1 MNGSSEQPRV
11 YTVSEIT
18 RNIKKSLEGKQEFT
32 GIWIKGE
39 IFNLTFH
46 SSGHIYF
53 TLKDNDAVIAAVF
66 FRYANKNL
74 TIKLKEGMNVL
85 AFGNITVFEKR
96 GSYQINVSM
105 VRLEGI
111 GDLQMRIEQLKAK
124 LMHEGIFD
132 PKRKK
137 NLPFMPQRL
146 GIVTSPTGAAVRDII
161 KVALRRYPNLEIV
174 IAPAIVQGENA
185 PVSIVKG
192 IEELN
197 RSEYKIDCI
206 IAGRGGGS
214 FEDLMSFNEEIV
226 VRAFYNSRVPIISA
240 VGHQIDHPLSDDA
253 ADMAAPTPSAAA
265 EIAVPVKKEFMDEI
279 DYFLIRANNAVESSF
294 RELGTIID
302 AIANRRVFRHPYEI
316 ISKIEM
322 TFSDAWNRVLAG
334 FKEAAVAGK
343 NRYLSIPDIH
353 ILIKNTINNKAHAYN
368 MLLKTLEQLSPKAVL
383 QRGYAIALNEKN
395 SILRSVAETDI
406 NRLIRLLMYDGSLRC
421 TVNFIEKEKT
431 YGKEK

>member
-1 MNGSSEQPRV
+1 
-11 YTVSEIT
+11 
-18 RNIKKSLEGKQEFT
+18 
-32 GIWIKGE
+32 
-39 IFNLTFH
+39 
-46 SSGHIYF
+46 
-53 TLKDNDAVIAAVF
+53 
-66 FRYANKNL
+66 
-74 TIKLKEGMNVL
+74 
-85 AFGNITVFEKR
+85 
-96 GSYQINVSM
+96 
-105 VRLEGI
+105 
-111 GDLQMRIEQLKAK
+111 
-124 LMHEGIFD
+124 
-132 PKRKK
+132 
-137 NLPFMPQRL
+137 
-146 GIVTSPTGAAVRDII
+146 
-161 KVALRRYPNLEIV
+161 V

>member
-137 NLPFMPQRL
+137 NLPFMP
-146 GIVTSPTGAAVRDII
+146 
-161 KVALRRYPNLEIV
+161 
-174 IAPAIVQGENA
+174 
-185 PVSIVKG
+185 
-192 IEELN
+192 
-197 RSEYKIDCI
+197 
-206 IAGRGGGS
+206 
-214 FEDLMSFNEEIV
+214 
-226 VRAFYNSRVPIISA
+226 
-240 VGHQIDHPLSDDA
+240 
-253 ADMAAPTPSAAA
+253 
-265 EIAVPVKKEFMDEI
+265 
-279 DYFLIRANNAVESSF
+279 
-294 RELGTIID
+294 
-302 AIANRRVFRHPYEI
+302 
-316 ISKIEM
+316 
-322 TFSDAWNRVLAG
+322 
-334 FKEAAVAGK
+334 
-343 NRYLSIPDIH
+343 
-353 ILIKNTINNKAHAYN
+353 
-368 MLLKTLEQLSPKAVL
+368 
-383 QRGYAIALNEKN
+383 
-395 SILRSVAETDI
+395 LRSVI
-406 NRLIRLLMYDGSLRC
+406 
-421 TVNFIEKEKT
+421 
-431 YGKEK
+431 